1 MKCRLYVGEKK
12 NPPKLS
18 LVGIIWI
25 LSWFRSNKF
34 FRSIAKCLISKQYVY
49 LIFSLLSSW
58 LIFLIRETPKATVR
72 RMKLIL
78 HPWISTEL
86 LHSSCFSILNGT
98 GRVQELSMF
107 DFINHRKSLTSDIT
121 TTNEQQ
127 IKMLG
132 FGNEGHM
139 KIWLDSHVIL
149 WREGK
154 YTSMYKYVLHRPFC
168 VWLKA
173 KNSNCVSSW
182 IKHYFKC
189 KISQSLATEGPW
201 WMLKFK
207 TRETPKI
214 RNRELYSYYH
224 HFIRILVWYRN
235 K

>member
-98 GRVQELSMF
+98 GQVQKLLTF
-107 DFINHRKSLTSDIT
+107 NFINHRKSLTSKHKNNKRIT
-121 TTNEQQ
+121 NQNTR
-127 IKMLG
+127 
-132 FGNEGHM
+132 
-139 KIWLDSHVIL
+139 IWLRRSYENLARLSRYSLERRKIYLYVQICTTQTILRVI
-149 WREGK
+149 EG
-154 YTSMYKYVLHRPFC
+154 
-168 VWLKA
+168 
-173 KNSNCVSSW
+173 
-182 IKHYFKC
+182 
-189 KISQSLATEGPW
+189 E
-201 WMLKFK
+201 KFK
-207 TRETPKI
+207 LCQF
-214 RNRELYSYYH
+214 RN
-224 HFIRILVWYRN
+224 
-235 K
+235 